1 MLIKANNPHGGDV
14 YANRGRIDFSA
25 NINPFG
31 PPEIIKNALEEALK
45 NCAFYPDA
53 YCRGLARATER
64 AKGLPRGSV
73 LFGNG
78 AAELVYS
85 FAYALP
91 KGTRALVVEPAFC
104 EYSLAL
110 AAAGVEAKRC
120 VLSPEDGFASR
131 AENILSSANGCAAL
145 FVCTPG
151 NPTGALL
158 EPGTLAKLAQSG
170 KRILCDISFL
180 DFARGGDI
188 YRTADIIKE
197 YPNIVFLYSYT
208 KSFAIPGVRLG
219 AAVCADAEFLEE
231 MAGKTQCWNVSV
243 PAQAAGLAALECGEW
258 LKDSAARIRA
268 ERERVSAAL
277 VSAGAKVYKSEA
289 NFLLVQTKK
298 PAVRALAETGITVRD
313 CGSFCGLTDRFFR
326 AAVRRKEDN
335 DLLAAALTEVL
346 K

>member
-14 YANRGRIDFSA
+14 YANHGRIDFSA

-31 PPEIIKNALEEALK
+31 PPEIIKTALAEALK

-91 KGTRALVVEPAFC
+91 EGEKALVPEPSFC

-110 AAAGVEAKRC
+110 AAAGREAKRPEF
-120 VLSPEDGFASR
+120 LPEDGAFPD
-131 AENILSSANGCAAL
+131 AERILSLADGCGAL
-145 FVCTPG
+145 FVCTPC

-158 EPGTLAKLAQSG
+158 PPEGLKKLAQSG
-170 KRILCDISFL
+170 KRVLCDISFS
-180 DFARGGDI
+180 DFAQGGDV
-188 YRTADIIKE
+188 YRIAETAAE
-197 YPNIVFLYSYT
+197 YPNLVFLYSYT

-219 AAVCADAEFLEE
+219 AAISGDRAFLEQ
-231 MAGKTQCWNVSV
+231 MSRRTQCWNVSV
-243 PAQAAGLAALECGEW
+243 PAQAAGLAALRCGEW
-258 LKDSAARIRA
+258 LKGSVAYIRA

-277 VSAGAKVYKSEA
+277 AAAGAKVYKSEA
-289 NFLLVQTKK
+289 NFLLVKTAI
-298 PAVRALAETGITVRD
+298 PAVQALFEKGITVRG
-313 CGSFCGLTDRFFR
+313 CAGFPGLTQNFFR
-326 AAVRRKEDN
+326 AAVRKKEEN
-335 DLLAAALTEVL
+335 DLLISALTEVL

>member
-14 YANRGRIDFSA
+14 YTNRGRIDFSA

-31 PPEIIKNALEEALK
+31 PPERIKTALEDALRS
-45 NCAFYPDA
+45 CAVYPDA
-53 YCRGLARATER
+53 YCRALVRATEL

-78 AAELVYS
+78 AAELIYS

-91 KGTRALVVEPAFC
+91 AGTRALVVEPAFC

-110 AAAGVEAKRC
+110 AAAGAEAKRC
-120 VLSPEDGFASR
+120 VLSAEDGFASR
-131 AENILSSANGCAAL
+131 AEDILSCAKGCGAL

-158 EPGTLAKLAQSG
+158 EPAALEKLAQSG
-170 KRILCDISFL
+170 KRVLCDISFL

-188 YRTADIIKE
+188 YRTAGMIKE

-219 AAVCADAEFLEE
+219 AAVCGDAEFLEA

-258 LKDSAARIRA
+258 LKESAARIRA
-268 ERERVSAAL
+268 ERERFSAAL

-298 PAVRALAETGITVRD
+298 PAVRALAEKGITVRD
-313 CGSFCGLTDRFFR
+313 CSGFFGLNDRFFR
-326 AAVRRKEDN
+326 AAVRGKEDN